1 MFQNRRSVVRD
12 NDLALSRLDLYTTR
26 PARGGGSAG
35 GEEEARGKKGREGRT
50 ILSIPL
56 GPSDVRTASLTA
68 FAAFM
73 LDSRTSMGL
82 P

>member
-1 MFQNRRSVVRD
+1 MCFRIVAPSFVITTSPWAVWICTPRD
-12 NDLALSRLDLYTTR
+12 Q
-26 PARGGGSAG
+26 RGGRGSAG
-35 GEEEARGKKGREGRT
+35 GEDGAQGKKGKGRT